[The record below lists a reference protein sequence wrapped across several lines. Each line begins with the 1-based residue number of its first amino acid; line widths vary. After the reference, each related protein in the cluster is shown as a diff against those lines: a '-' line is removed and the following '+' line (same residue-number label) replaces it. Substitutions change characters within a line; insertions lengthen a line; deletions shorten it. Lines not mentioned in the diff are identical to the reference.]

1 MSPAS
6 GKPAK
11 ASEEM
16 IDLFTVNG
24 RKFSCTI
31 PLKRYEAMCSA
42 VLRALQHKPDG
53 LSLSELAHAAAV
65 HLPKW
70 WTDEKWDEM
79 WHTTAVKLHL
89 EYLGE
94 LERVPK
100 VSPHRVRFVAV
111 GSKHASTASTR
122 VSAAQGGKT
131 AGAKHA
137 SLLQEKE
144 IAELEA
150 AAIEAA
156 PITMK
161 RPKSPGEMHA
171 AMKQNL
177 PLRTGRSLGEW
188 IQILRE
194 EGLNEINAAE
204 KWLKTTHGLSSMYAG
219 MVAGAAL
226 GGPAGIDYGDQMG
239 LLDSLYSGEREK
251 LRPVYEKLR
260 AAGLKLGPEVQEVV
274 CKTYTSL
281 RGNRQFA
288 VIMPTTRTLL
298 DIGLAL
304 PPDTVARGRLESC
317 RPVGGGERNK
327 HRIRLSSVKEI
338 DAEVKG
344 WLKAAY
350 DWNRQA

>member
-31 PLKRYEAMCSA
+31 PLKRYEAMRSA
-42 VLRALQHKPDG
+42 VLKALKNKPDG
-53 LSLSELAHAAAV
+53 LSLSELAHGAAV

-100 VSPHRVRFVAV
+100 VSPHRVRLV
-111 GSKHASTASTR
+111 GSAGLQTGNPPVTA
-122 VSAAQGGKT
+122 K
-131 AGAKHA
+131 AK
-137 SLLQEKE
+137 SRPKGQRS
-144 IAELEA
+144 IDTTAELEA
-150 AAIEAA
+150 AYIEAA

-194 EGLNEINAAE
+194 EGLSEINAAE

-226 GGPAGIDYGDQMG
+226 GGPAGIDYGDPMG
-239 LLDSLYSGEREK
+239 LLDALYSGEREK

-260 AAGLKLGPEVQEVV
+260 AAGLKLGREVEEVV
-274 CKTYTSL
+274 CKTYSSL
-281 RGNRQFA
+281 RGRSQFA
-288 VIMPTTRTLL
+288 IIVPTTRTLL
-298 DIGLAL
+298 DLGLAL
-304 PPDTVARGRLESC
+304 PPETAPTGRLEAC
-317 RPVGGGERNK
+317 RPLGGGERNR
-327 HRIRLSSVKEI
+327 HRIRLSSVKEV
-338 DAEVKG
+338 DAEVLG

-350 DWNRQA
+350 EWDRARGSS